1 MISEDW
7 YAVVSPEGRPVP
19 KKRISTSKVD
29 DMSRAVVA
37 QVWDYRFR
45 GDEVFAA
52 LRELLSQRYP
62 GIEFVD
68 YDRFGDIH
76 GPNADELVE
85 ALPGR
90 LRESGCTAVV
100 AGMGA

>member
-1 MISEDW
+1 MSET
-7 YAVVSPEGRPVP
+7 YSVVSPEGGPVP
-19 KKRISTSKVD
+19 KGSVTAAGVG
-29 DMSRAVVA
+29 DMSLAVVG

-52 LRELLSQRYP
+52 LREVLSDRYP
-62 GIEFVD
+62 GITFVS

-90 LRESGCTAVV
+90 LRESGCNTVV